1 MGHPRERE
9 IHPPCD
15 QISPTQRNG
24 SLGRYSYL
32 PSPLCSDFD
41 GC

>member
-1 MGHPRERE
+1 MGHLCERE

-24 SLGRYSYL
+24 FSDCCFYL